1 MRSSCFESLE
11 RVSIRRVLML
21 SLVVSLIGLTGIG
34 LTGCDGESP
43 PSQEA
48 GTSPPLTG
56 VSMRGYGNPDQKLS
70 DPGKYDAESIKEETT
85 EIDRRAETADGW
97 KKAHKEVKGLL
108 EASSSA
114 PQFLREQAAAYAMF
128 RYYLSDEEWRRNIT
142 EEKAEVLGF
151 YTSLL
156 VENQSPESDLVYSGL
171 QGLEGRWSEQQV
183 SDAARKTLKAANK
196 RYGSSGKSGG
206 AQGVSSAEGV
216 SSEENGPTPGL
227 AGAEERHAER
237 MIEINRKL
245 KAMLESSD

>member
-1 MRSSCFESLE
+1 M
-11 RVSIRRVLML
+11 
-21 SLVVSLIGLTGIG
+21 
-34 LTGCDGESP
+34 
-43 PSQEA
+43 
-48 GTSPPLTG
+48 
-56 VSMRGYGNPDQKLS
+56 
-70 DPGKYDAESIKEETT
+70 
-85 EIDRRAETADGW
+85 
-97 KKAHKEVKGLL
+97 
-108 EASSSA
+108 
-114 PQFLREQAAAYAMF
+114 
-128 RYYLSDEEWRRNIT
+128 
-142 EEKAEVLGF
+142 
-151 YTSLL
+151 
-156 VENQSPESDLVYSGL
+156 YSGL